1 MKKRSLF
8 LTLLLLAVPLFAGAD
23 WRSDAD
29 ARIEKI
35 RKGDF
40 KVELLDAKGAPVKNA
55 HVTYQLKRHEF
66 LFGMAI
72 AYGPFADQGED
83 GQHYR
88 QFILDN
94 FNALVCENEMKW
106 YENEAQRGKVDYSHA
121 DALYDF
127 GEKNGLK
134 MRGHNLF
141 WEKKEF
147 VQPWLAALN
156 PAELRAAVDQRLA
169 TTVTRYKDKV
179 ICWDVNN
186 EMLDGSFYRDHLGI
200 DGIVGM
206 FTEAARLAPKTALF
220 VNEYAIL
227 GNPEKTE
234 RFIAL
239 IKELQAKGAP
249 VGGIGI
255 QSHDSDRLTA
265 DPHAAPIGGD
275 RPEWMMNQP
284 LTPEMFIATLD
295 RLYSATKLPVHLTEI
310 SAKTPDPVR
319 RADDLE
325 MLFRLGFSHPSV
337 QAIMLWGFTAKTHWM
352 GPDASLVD
360 ADNKINIA
368 GQRISHLLREEWTS
382 HGEASAGKKGKV
394 AWRGFY
400 GTYTVTVKL
409 PDGHSSVSE
418 VTLTPEKTTA
428 VVRITN

>member
-1 MKKRSLF
+1 MKRFLF
-8 LTLLLLAVPLFAGAD
+8 LTLILPLLPQFAAAD
-23 WRSDAD
+23 WRSEAD
-29 ARIEKI
+29 ARIERI

-40 KVELLDAKGAPVKNA
+40 KIEVLDAKGVPLKGAEVK
-55 HVTYQLKRHEF
+55 YQLKRHEF

-72 AYGPFADQGED
+72 AYGPFSDPGED

-88 QFILDN
+88 QFIIDN

-106 YENEAQRGKVDYSHA
+106 YYNEPQRGKVDYSHA
-121 DALYDF
+121 DALYEF
-127 GEKNGLK
+127 GEKNGMK

-147 VQPWLAALN
+147 VQPWVAALN
-156 PAELRAAVDQRLA
+156 PADLRAAIDQRL
-169 TTVTRYKDKV
+169 TTIVNRYKGKV
-179 ICWDVNN
+179 TCWDVNN

-200 DGIVGM
+200 EGIAGM

-234 RFIAL
+234 RFINL
-239 IKELQAKGAP
+239 IKELQAKGAT

-265 DPHAAPIGGD
+265 DPKAAPLGGD

-284 LTPEMFIATLD
+284 LTPDMFISTLD
-295 RLYSATKLPVHLTEI
+295 RLYAATNLPVHLTEI
-310 SAKTPDPVR
+310 SAKTPDAVR

-337 QAIMLWGFTAKTHWM
+337 EAIMLWGFTAKTHWM
-352 GPDASLVD
+352 GADAALVD
-360 ADNKINIA
+360 ADNKINAA
-368 GQRISHLLREEWTS
+368 GQRISHLLREEWTT
-382 HGEASAGKKGKV
+382 HGSATASKKGQL

-400 GTYTVTVKL
+400 GTYTVTVKM
-409 PDGHSSVSE
+409 PDGHTSVSE
-418 VTLTPEKTTA
+418 VVLVPGKTSA
-428 VVRITN
+428 VVLLTN